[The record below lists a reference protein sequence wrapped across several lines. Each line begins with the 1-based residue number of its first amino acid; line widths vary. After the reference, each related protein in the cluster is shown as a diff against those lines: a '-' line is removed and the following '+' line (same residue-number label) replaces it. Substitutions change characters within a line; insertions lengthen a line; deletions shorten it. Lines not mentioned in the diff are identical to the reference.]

1 MTASRETIVAA
12 LLAKLTAA
20 ASWGEIGR
28 RNRDPNNIAAP
39 GAPALLLLK
48 HHEHYELTGLNM
60 PAKRTL
66 KMLAVIYIDVGANEN
81 GVPDAILNPIQDAID
96 AALAPDTGQGFCTLG
111 GLVASCK
118 ISGEVTN
125 APGDVTGK
133 GLAIL
138 PIDILIP

>member
-1 MTASRETIVAA
+1 MSATRETIIAA

-20 ASWGEIGR
+20 ATWGEVGR
-28 RNRDPNNIAAP
+28 RNRDPNNIATP

-48 HHEHYELTGLNM
+48 HHEHYDAPSLNI
-60 PAKRTL
+60 PAKRTMN
-66 KMLAVIYIDVGANEN
+66 MLAVIYIDVGVDEN
-81 GVPDAILNPIQDAID
+81 GIPDAILNPLQDAID
-96 AALAPDTGQGFCTLG
+96 AALAADTPQGFCTLG
-111 GLVASCK
+111 GLVASCR

-125 APGDVTGK
+125 APGDITGK